1 MRLLVVEDER
11 KVANAL
17 REGLE
22 GEGYEVV
29 IEETGEDA
37 LTRSTTERFDLV
49 LLDLGLPG
57 RDGLEIVTDLRDEGV
72 NTPVLILTARDTVD
86 DRVKGLNGGADDYL
100 VKPFAF
106 SELLAR
112 IQAISRRG
120 RLTSERRLQVGDLT
134 IDVGT
139 RRVTRGGHVV
149 ELTGKEFD
157 LLEYLIRAEQH
168 IVSRDT
174 LAREVWKE
182 TARSTTIDNVI
193 DVHVSRLR
201 RKIDA
206 DQETKLLHTVR
217 GVGFMLR
224 ENAA

>member
-1 MRLLVVEDER
+1 MRLLAVEDEQ
-11 KVANAL
+11 KVAHAL

-37 LTRSTTERFDLV
+37 LTRSITERFDLI

-57 RDGLEIVTDLRDEGV
+57 RDGLEIVTDLRHEGV
-72 NTPVLILTARDTVD
+72 NTPVLILTARDAVD

-112 IQAISRRG
+112 IQAVSRRG

-157 LLEYLIRAEQH
+157 LLEYLVRAEQH

-206 DQETKLLHTVR
+206 DWEPKLLHTVR

>member
-1 MRLLVVEDER
+1 M
-11 KVANAL
+11 
-17 REGLE
+17 
-22 GEGYEVV
+22 

-157 LLEYLIRAEQH
+157 LLEYLVRAEQH

-201 RKIDA
+201 RKIDV

>member
-57 RDGLEIVTDLRDEGV
+57 RDGLEVVTDLRDEGV
-72 NTPVLILTARDTVD
+72 NTPVLILTARDTVE

-120 RLTSERRLQVGDLT
+120 RLTSERRLRVGDLT

-139 RRVTRGGHVV
+139 RRVTRGGLVV

-157 LLEYLIRAEQH
+157 LLEYLVRAEQH

>member
-29 IEETGEDA
+29 IEETGEHA

-139 RRVTRGGHVV
+139 RRVTRGGLVV

-157 LLEYLIRAEQH
+157 LLEYLVRAEQH

-217 GVGFMLR
+217 GVGFMLW

>member
-57 RDGLEIVTDLRDEGV
+57 RDGLEIVTHLRDEGV

-139 RRVTRGGHVV
+139 RRVTPGGLVV

-157 LLEYLIRAEQH
+157 LLEYLVRAEQH

>member
-1 MRLLVVEDER
+1 MRLLVVEDEQ

-37 LTRSTTERFDLV
+37 LTRSTNERFDLV

-86 DRVKGLNGGADDYL
+86 DRVKSLNGGADDYL

-157 LLEYLIRAEQH
+157 LLEYLVRAEQH

>member
-57 RDGLEIVTDLRDEGV
+57 RDGLEVVTDLRDEGV
-72 NTPVLILTARDTVD
+72 NTPVLILTARDTVE

-112 IQAISRRG
+112 IQAISRCG
-120 RLTSERRLQVGDLT
+120 RLTSERRLRVGDLT

-139 RRVTRGGHVV
+139 RRVTRGGLVV

-157 LLEYLIRAEQH
+157 LLEYLVRAEQH